1 MALTMG
7 FALGLTRKRP
17 MAGRVTVSVAAEP
30 DQEHAGIKEQ
40 AA

>member
-1 MALTMG
+1 MG

-17 MAGRVTVSVAAEP
+17 MAGRVKHSVPAEP
-30 DQEHAGIKEQ
+30 DQEHTDVKEQ